1 MKNLL
6 FILLAGLFMVACG
19 TSEEKTESAGEVTTE
34 NSLDVANEEL
44 LSIQFNVSGMT
55 CTGCENTVK
64 KSVTGLEGVSDV
76 TASHT
81 DSVAVVTFDK
91 SQTSIDQIS
100 QAIESKGYE
109 VAGYEIQAN

>member
-6 FILLAGLFMVACG
+6 FILLAGMLMVACG
-19 TSEEKTESAGEVTTE
+19 TTAENTEAAEETTTE
-34 NSLDVANEEL
+34 NSMDVANEEL
-44 LSIQFNVSGMT
+44 LSIQFNVNGMT

-64 KSVTGLEGVSDV
+64 KSVAELGGVSDV

-81 DSVAVVTFDK
+81 DSTAVVTFDK

-100 QAIESKGYE
+100 EAIESKGYE
-109 VAGYEIQAN
+109 VAGYEIQSN

>member
-1 MKNLL
+1 
-6 FILLAGLFMVACG
+6 
-19 TSEEKTESAGEVTTE
+19 
-34 NSLDVANEEL
+34 
-44 LSIQFNVSGMT
+44 
-55 CTGCENTVK
+55 
-64 KSVTGLEGVSDV
+64 VSDV